1 MTTNHIDKLDPALI
15 RPGRVDM
22 KCYLGDADENQ
33 MVLMFN
39 RFFPDSKELADTF
52 AYVVIEDY

>member
-1 MTTNHIDKLDPALI
+1 MTTNHISKLDPALI

-33 MVLMFN
+33 MIRMFN
-39 RFFPDSKELADTF
+39 RFFPNNTELANTF
-52 AYVVIEDY
+52 A